1 MPVPGSDRLRFQFY
15 RCVNCKRLLT
25 KLEILRGWQAAE
37 ARLKAGQPET
47 GHPGTCP
54 CGGGKVQATNMTPE
68 EAAVLTSLKQKI
80 RYFVLR
86 RNDADTRVV
95 ELWRHEVLTLPRG
108 LGWVGRLL
116 PTWETPG
123 GAK

>member
-1 MPVPGSDRLRFQFY
+1 MPVPGSDRLRHQFY

-25 KLEILRGWQAAE
+25 KLEILRGWQEAE
-37 ARLKAGQPET
+37 LHPEK

-68 EAAVLTSLKQKI
+68 ERQHLTSLKQKL

-86 RNDADTRVV
+86 VCDTDTRVV
-95 ELWRHEVLTLPRG
+95 ELWRHEVLQPK
-108 LGWVGRLL
+108 WWYEWLL
-116 PTWETPG
+116 PKWEVP
-123 GAK
+123 K